1 MRSARRFYRASL
13 ALGAMGG
20 GILAFAIASALRSV
34 NLDALSP
41 PRLLQ
46 ACREVVFSGQ
56 TALSATILVLAGVGL
71 AVLVLAVRSGLH
83 HYRAQRAVLGR
94 LRVLYEVV
102 YGGTP
107 LVVFAH
113 ERPEAFCAGLLRPRV
128 YLSSAALENLVDGQL
143 VAVIEHESHHRLR
156 RDPMRFLIVQVL
168 ADCLFFLPVMRRL
181 RERYCTLA
189 ELAADEAAVRRGS
202 DRGALAAALLAFA
215 EGPTGVV
222 GISPER
228 VDHLLGE
235 SPSWEL
241 PVSMLTGAGVTIAGL
256 GAIAMALAQ
265 TAPPGALSLAMLAGQ
280 TCMIAMVVV
289 PVVLGVFLVAITHR
303 YRHGAERV

>member
-13 ALGAMGG
+13 ALATMGA
-20 GILAFAIASALRSV
+20 GILALAIASALRSV
-34 NLDALSP
+34 NLDELSP
-41 PRLLQ
+41 RQLLQ
-46 ACREVVFSGQ
+46 ACRDVVFSSQ
-56 TALSATILVLAGVGL
+56 TVLSATILVLAGVGL

-83 HYRAQRAVLGR
+83 HYRAQRAVLGQ
-94 LRVLYEVV
+94 LRVLYEIV
-102 YGGTP
+102 YRGTP

-113 ERPEAFCAGLLRPRV
+113 ERPEAFCAGLLKPQV
-128 YLSSAALENLVDGQL
+128 YLSSAALESVVDGQL
-143 VAVIEHESHHRLR
+143 AAVIEHESHHRRR
-156 RDPMRFLIVQVL
+156 RDPLRILIVQVL
-168 ADCLFFLPVMRRL
+168 ADSLFFLPVMRRL

-189 ELAADEAAVRRGS
+189 ELAADEAAVRRSG
-202 DRGALAAALLAFA
+202 DRRSLAAALLAFA

-222 GISPER
+222 GIAPER

-235 SPSWEL
+235 SPRWEL
-241 PVSMLTGAGVTIAGL
+241 PVSMLTGAVVTLAGL

-280 TCMIAMVVV
+280 TCMIAMVVM

-303 YRHGAERV
+303 YRHGAERA